1 MRDGNK
7 TIVIEFDGV
16 GVEQLDNESGGHRIQ
31 RVPRSE
37 HKGRVHSSTVTVAV
51 MGGVTAAKTIYD
63 QRSENDFSIEWYSG
77 SGAGGQ
83 HRNKHQNSARIT
95 HIPSGIVRQAQT
107 RKRENSFQ
115 EAMGALTAELDRLSG
130 KEAGDAENSLRRS
143 HVGTGERSDKR
154 RTLRFQE
161 NIVHDHIT
169 GKSAPLN
176 KVMKGEFR
184 LLW

>member
-7 TIVIEFDGV
+7 TIVIEFDGK
-16 GVEQLDNESGGHRIQ
+16 GVEKLDNESGGHRIQ
-31 RVPRSE
+31 RIPHSE

-51 MGGVTAAKTIYD
+51 MGGIAVAKTIYD
-63 QRSENDFSIEWYSG
+63 QRSENDFDVQWYSG

-83 HRNKHQNSARIT
+83 HRNKTQNSARIT

-107 RKRENSFQ
+107 RSRENSFQ
-115 EAMGALTAELDRLSG
+115 EAMTALNTELDKLSVNVSG
-130 KEAGDAENSLRRS
+130 QAENSVRRAHIGS
-143 HVGTGERSDKR
+143 GERSDKR
-154 RTLRFQE
+154 RTYRFQE
-161 NIVHDHIT
+161 NLVHDHVT
-169 GKSAPLN
+169 GKSVNLS